1 LRGRR
6 FGRLSGEE
14 ERKRRE
20 REERRRRNVCQ
31 HLKREKG
38 NKK

>member
-6 FGRLSGEE
+6 FGRLGGEE
-14 ERKRRE
+14 ERTRRE

-38 NKK
+38 NKE